1 MNKFLKIFSIS
12 IAVLSV
18 FVNIAPAQYEDAG
31 KLNTWTT
38 KNIQRIY
45 EDETASESLCKIRVA
60 KNKGYDRVVFE
71 FNGGK
76 PNYVIQYLPSNIY
89 STDGGDHIIK
99 IAGKVF
105 MVVNIYGMG
114 QLDELP
120 CELKDYPK
128 GNLKFQ
134 TLQEIDEGVWFEGI
148 KDLLIGVKA
157 KKPFRVEELTNPSR
171 LVIDFKHK

>member
-1 MNKFLKIFSIS
+1 MTVLFLNLT
-12 IAVLSV
+12 AVSPITL
-18 FVNIAPAQYEDAG
+18 
-31 KLNTWTT
+31 
-38 KNIQRIY
+38 
-45 EDETASESLCKIRVA
+45 
-60 KNKGYDRVVFE
+60 
-71 FNGGK
+71 FNS
-76 PNYVIQYLPSNIY
+76 LPSNIY

-105 MVVNIYGMG
+105 MVVNIYGMR

-148 KDLLIGVKA
+148 KDLLIGVKS